1 MVGDETEKAVF
12 ELVETYNA
20 PSIFTFKRYQLKHDT
35 DLNEDFRMDPIDAY
49 DLLEEFA
56 KKFCINTGEI
66 NFERYFPADNGKAEK
81 PLTIQLL
88 IDSARSGCWVDK
100 E

>member
-1 MVGDETEKAVF
+1 MVRDETEKAVF
-12 ELVETYNA
+12 DLVETYNA
-20 PSIFTFKRYQLKHDT
+20 PSIFTFKRYKLTHET

-49 DLLEEFA
+49 DLLQEFA
-56 KKFCINTGEI
+56 EKFSINLGEI

-88 IDSARSGCWVDK
+88 IDSAKKGRWVDF